1 MTEQPLNG
9 SDINPL
15 NADPPEDAGEFVE
28 RLNISALEYSQSV
41 GEYEEVLLA
50 VEEANS
56 LGEMVVN
63 LVSGWVRE
71 GMCPGCSYS
80 SV

>member
-9 SDINPL
+9 SGINPL
-15 NADPPEDAGEFVE
+15 NTDPPEDAGEFVE
-28 RLNISALEYSQSV
+28 RLNISALEYSQSIS
-41 GEYEEVLLA
+41 EYEEVLLA

-63 LVSGWVRE
+63 LVSEWVRE
-71 GMCPGCSYS
+71 GG
-80 SV
+80 SVSCVKLL